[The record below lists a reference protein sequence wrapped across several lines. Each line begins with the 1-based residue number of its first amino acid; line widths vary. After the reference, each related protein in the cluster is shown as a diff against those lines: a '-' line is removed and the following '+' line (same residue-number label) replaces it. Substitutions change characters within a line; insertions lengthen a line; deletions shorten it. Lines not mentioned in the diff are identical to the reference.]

1 MKRFRIRAFF
11 VAATKQKH
19 QNEGEKAGID
29 TLGALALR
37 ALCGEQTH
45 APASFARARSLVL
58 KRPCLQINTPNKVS
72 AYFPSLCQD

>member
-1 MKRFRIRAFF
+1 
-11 VAATKQKH
+11 

-58 KRPCLQINTPNKVS
+58 KRPCIVSRQGGKSPRLKKIFSNTG
-72 AYFPSLCQD
+72 